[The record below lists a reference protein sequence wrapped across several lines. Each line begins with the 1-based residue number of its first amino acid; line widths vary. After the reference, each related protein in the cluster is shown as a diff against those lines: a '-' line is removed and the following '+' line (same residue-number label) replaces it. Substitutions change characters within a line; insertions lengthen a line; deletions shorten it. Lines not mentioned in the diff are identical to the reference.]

1 MTSLPRPL
9 AGQRRSLRRS
19 ADQPLAG
26 AGREVW
32 DAPENYHE
40 GVTVGLHKL
49 AEYTGDEKFT
59 RQADLLSEDFGGR

>member
-1 MTSLPRPL
+1 MTSLPRSL

-19 ADQPLAG
+19 SDQPLAG

-32 DAPENYHE
+32 DVPENYHE
-40 GVTVGLHKL
+40 GVIVELRKL
-49 AEYTGDEKFT
+49 AEYTGGEEFT